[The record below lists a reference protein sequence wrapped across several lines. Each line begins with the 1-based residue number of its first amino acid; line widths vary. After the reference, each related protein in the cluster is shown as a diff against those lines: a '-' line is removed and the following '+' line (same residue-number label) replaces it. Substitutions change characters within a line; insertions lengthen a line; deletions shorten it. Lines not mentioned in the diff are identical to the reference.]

1 MFWVEKQALP
11 WYDAVSEDTRTG
23 NDKGNK
29 VFVSAVGVAL
39 WNKFKNEVR
48 KKNHE
53 ISATVRLSYDI
64 SEMHQ

>member
-39 WNKFKNEVR
+39 WKKFKTEVR
-48 KKNHE
+48 KK
-53 ISATVRLSYDI
+53 IMRFQPPYGFLTI
-64 SEMHQ
+64 